1 MAPKAK
7 VTAKAKPS
15 LAHPMEEYIALPNTS
30 ASGGPHYVWI
40 WNVPNR
46 ISKAREAYNDFGWE
60 IIRTRLA
67 TEFATTFADDD
78 WDGLRQLLCLKAAFH
93 DVTGHA
99 PFMFGPQ
106 SKRIDKSWHSLILA
120 STFWYLSW
128 CQQMLG
134 CHVHHTGIPDPKQC
148 KFAWTNTC
156 NAIKIVFPKDDI
168 FLHGYSDDKRRTKL
182 PRSAPSVT
190 PAMLNKPNAEGAAAG
205 GISQS
210 PSALK
215 RTRTQPEPNE
225 DEDDESEEP
234 FQCCC

>member
-15 LAHPMEEYIALPNTS
+15 LAHPMEEYIALPSPS

-60 IIRTRLA
+60 AIRTRLA

-134 CHVHHTGIPDPKQC
+134 CQVHHTGISDPKQC
-148 KFAWTNTC
+148 KLAWTNTC

-168 FLHGYSDDKRRTKL
+168 FLHGYNDDKRRAKL
-182 PRSAPSVT
+182 PRSSPSVT
-190 PAMLNKPNAEGAAAG
+190 PAKLEKPNADGAAAG
-205 GISQS
+205 SISQS

-215 RTRTQPEPNE
+215 RIRPRTEPNE